1 MKKISLL
8 IAFVAFFSAASYATN
23 TKDVT
28 VGTFS
33 SFLNLSNLDTDPN
46 SNSGPGKTLPNTQSC
61 TVTATWVN
69 STGQKYL
76 VTVVST
82 CSNCTVQQACDRAY
96 QTLSTVIPD

>member
-46 SNSGPGKTLPNTQSC
+46 SNSGPGKTLHNTKCCSLS
-61 TVTATWVN
+61 VSW
-69 STGQKYL
+69 
-76 VTVVST
+76 VVSSGIKTTLTVSVT
-82 CSNCTVQQACDRAY
+82 CNDCTAQQACDAAY
-96 QTLSTVIPD
+96 KILSIAIP